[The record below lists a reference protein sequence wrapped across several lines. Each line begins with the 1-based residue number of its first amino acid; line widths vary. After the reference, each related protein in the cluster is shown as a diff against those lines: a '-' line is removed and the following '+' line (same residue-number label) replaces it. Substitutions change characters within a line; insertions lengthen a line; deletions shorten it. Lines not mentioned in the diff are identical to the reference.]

1 MHLSA
6 FLLCHPILLIDFLN
20 LGYYAYQIPPH
31 VWHYINQDEVMMVPA
46 VPVLINQEETRKS
59 KKRPRT

>member
-46 VPVLINQEETRKS
+46 VPIHQETSRS
-59 KKRPRT
+59 RKRPRT